1 MVTERL
7 QALVDRNVAGSPRAR
22 ALLEE
27 LEGRSLRVVARY
39 TPWQL
44 TLSAAAGRLLLSR
57 AAEREVDA
65 TLSGTPFALLSMT
78 REDPQ
83 EVIRRGD
90 VQIEGDGQVAGIFQ
104 ELALLLRPDL
114 EAELAQVI
122 GEVPAFGVGS
132 LLRRALDYGRGAART
147 GAQNVGEYLAH
158 ERRELVPRAEARHFL
173 EEVDALRESVDRVA
187 ARVARLES
195 GHTE

>member
-1 MVTERL
+1 MLTERI
-7 QALVDRNVAGSPRAR
+7 QAMVDRNVAGSPRAR
-22 ALLEE
+22 ELLAE
-27 LEGRSLRVVARY
+27 LQGRSLRIAARY
-39 TPWQL
+39 TPWRVTL
-44 TLSAAAGRLLLSR
+44 TATNGQLLLSR
-57 AAEREVDA
+57 RGDEAADA

-90 VQIEGDGQVAGIFQ
+90 VQIEGDGQVAGAFQ

-114 EAELAQVI
+114 EAELAGVI
-122 GEVPAFGVGS
+122 GDVPAYGVGS
-132 LLRRALDYGRGAART
+132 LLRRALDYGRNVART

-158 ERRELVPRAEARHFL
+158 ERRALVPQAEARQFL

-195 GHTE
+195 GLSR